1 MPDGA
6 SVAAITGAT
15 GVLIALV
22 GHFNTRRQIEVS
34 IATVEQQ
41 TALERARLDAQL
53 ATTAAERA
61 EQYRLSRIDAYRAY
75 IEISFEFMAMGQG
88 VEPLTRESWRDW
100 RKRVSAATS
109 LLELVCSDTVFAAVD
124 RFDSV
129 AVEICRGCL
138 TDDAWDEEGFL
149 KSFRAS
155 ADFLAAHEAVIQAM
169 RLETAPRD

>member
-1 MPDGA
+1 M
-6 SVAAITGAT
+6 
-15 GVLIALV
+15 LIALV

-100 RKRVSAATS
+100 RSVIRATS

-129 AVEICRGCL
+129 AVE
-138 TDDAWDEEGFL
+138 T
-149 KSFRAS
+149 
-155 ADFLAAHEAVIQAM
+155 AAAA
-169 RLETAPRD
+169 